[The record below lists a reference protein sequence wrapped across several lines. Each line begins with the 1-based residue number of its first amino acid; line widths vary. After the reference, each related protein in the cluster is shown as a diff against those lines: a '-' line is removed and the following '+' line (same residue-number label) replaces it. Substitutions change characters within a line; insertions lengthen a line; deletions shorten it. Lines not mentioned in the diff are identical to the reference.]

1 MNRSYQ
7 KLITE
12 DRRLVV
18 LRALAE
24 DQGYSH
30 NESILQ
36 SILKMYGHQI
46 SRDQV
51 RALISW
57 LEEQDLI
64 TVEKVGEMMI
74 AKLNGRGADVANGS
88 ATVPGVKRPAPK
100 G

>member
-1 MNRSYQ
+1 MSKSYQ
-7 KLITE
+7 QLITQ

-24 DQGYSH
+24 DAGYSH

-36 SILKMYGHQI
+36 TILKLYGHQI

-51 RALISW
+51 RALIGW
-57 LEEQDLI
+57 LAEQDL
-64 TVEKVGEMMI
+64 VSVDKVGDLMI
-74 AKLNGRGADVANGS
+74 AKLTERGADVADGS
-88 ATVPGVKRPAPK
+88 AVVAGVKRPAPK